1 MAGLTWTPKNWAAQ
15 RLLWESRR
23 RIQLFVWRFGW
34 LGVLTLVCL
43 LTSGAALLIEHQQV
57 KSLNR
62 ARSAAAYSQTVQS
75 IPSDVV
81 KGDVG
86 SKGVT
91 RLQAFD
97 AYLLPHDEIP
107 HVLKNLISL
116 ATDSELLLARGEY
129 KAQAEMQG
137 GFLRY
142 GMTLPVKGDP
152 QAIHTFILTALA
164 QNRTLALEGIQ
175 FKREQIESPEIEAR
189 IQWVL
194 LTRLP
199 SDSHTATGSG
209 SWASRRF
216 E

>member
-1 MAGLTWTPKNWAAQ
+1 M
-15 RLLWESRR
+15 
-23 RIQLFVWRFGW
+23 
-34 LGVLTLVCL
+34 
-43 LTSGAALLIEHQQV
+43 
-57 KSLNR
+57 
-62 ARSAAAYSQTVQS
+62 
-75 IPSDVV
+75 
-81 KGDVG
+81 
-86 SKGVT
+86 
-91 RLQAFD
+91 
-97 AYLLPHDEIP
+97 
-107 HVLKNLISL
+107 KNLISL
-116 ATDSELLLARGEY
+116 ATDSGLLLARGEY

-189 IQWVL
+189 LQWVL

-199 SDSHTATGSG
+199 SDSPTTTGSG

>member
-1 MAGLTWTPKNWAAQ
+1 MAGLIWTQKNWVAQ
-15 RLLWESRR
+15 RLFWEGRR
-23 RIQLFVWRFGW
+23 HIRLFVWRFGW
-34 LGVLTLVCL
+34 LGVLALICL
-43 LTSGAALLIEHQQV
+43 IASSAALLIEHQQT
-57 KSLNR
+57 KSLKR
-62 ARSAAAYSQTVQS
+62 ARSAAAYSQTIQS
-75 IPSDVV
+75 IPSDMA
-81 KGDVG
+81 KGDSG

-97 AYLLPHDEIP
+97 AYLPPHDEIP

-116 ATDSELLLARGEY
+116 ATDSGLLLARGEY

-199 SDSHTATGSG
+199 SDSPTATGSG

>member
-1 MAGLTWTPKNWAAQ
+1 MAGMTRTPGNWAAQ
-15 RLLWESRR
+15 RLLWEGRR

-34 LGVLTLVCL
+34 LGVLTLACL
-43 LTSGAALLIEHQQV
+43 LTSSAALLIEHQQV

-62 ARSAAAYSQTVQS
+62 ARNAAAYSQTIRPV
-75 IPSDVV
+75 PSDVV
-81 KGDVG
+81 KDDMG
-86 SKGVT
+86 SRSTK

-97 AYLLPHDEIP
+97 AYLPLHDEIP
-107 HVLKNLISL
+107 NALKNLISL
-116 ATDSELLLARGEY
+116 ATDSGLLLARGEY

-164 QNRTLALEGIQ
+164 RNRTLALEGIQ

-199 SDSHTATGSG
+199 SDSRTATGG
-209 SWASRRF
+209 SRASRRF